1 MNYFRHWN
9 FHQINRIT
17 HQITKPMI
25 KKYTV
30 LVLTFLLL
38 SSLAMAQQNEL
49 RGVVISGDDG
59 MPIPGVTVLVKGTM
73 NGTTTDIDGNY
84 SIKNV
89 PIDSTILFSY
99 IGMTTHAFQYDGRVK
114 LDVTLEPVATDMDE
128 VVIVGYG
135 VQKKSVV
142 TGSIAKIDSDA
153 INETSNVRAED
164 AMQGRLAGVAVTSN
178 SGQPGAS
185 AQVRIRGT
193 SSINSGNEPLYVV
206 DGIPIT
212 GGLDFLNPG
221 DISSIEVLK
230 DAASAA
236 IYGSRA
242 ANGVVLISTKTGQG
256 PSGQSENKFQVSYS
270 GYYGWQNAWK
280 KLDLLNAREYGVIMN
295 EATVNGG
302 GTPIFSDPQSLGE
315 GTDWQ
320 DEVFYE
326 NAPIQSHQIS
336 ITGGNDKSSYLTS
349 FSYFSQDGIVAEGNS
364 NYERITLRFNSD
376 HKLTDKFTFGNT
388 FGYAHVQSRGV
399 DENSE
404 WGSPLS
410 RALNMDPVTPV
421 VITDPEIAA
430 QYAAN
435 YPNALQNADGNYYG
449 ISPYVT
455 SEILNP
461 VAALSILNQKGYSD
475 KFVGN
480 LFATYEIIS
489 GLKFR
494 TQFGADLAFW
504 GSNGSHPKFYLN
516 ATNYADYNSMNRA
529 SAKGTTWNWE
539 NTLTYQKTI
548 AKKHDITAL
557 IGTSAFKSSGDNM
570 GGSKQGMP
578 YYDPNMNY
586 FDYAQNEESEQ
597 VYGYGWENSLS
608 SVFARVNYAF
618 DDKYLFTGIIRR
630 DGSSRFGPDNKYAIF
645 PSVSAGWILSEENF
659 LSENKTINFMKLRVS
674 WGQNGNQ
681 EIGDFRYTSLIY
693 GGSNYTL
700 GNNQYLTPG
709 SNPENISNPELKW
722 ETVEQT
728 DIGVDMGFLMDKIRV
743 SLDYF
748 KKTTKGMLV
757 IAPIPELV
765 GNNAP
770 VTNLGDMKN
779 SGFELEIGYK
789 ETFGELQMRTNFN
802 VAYLQNEVVTIGN
815 ESGYITGQTWGP
827 EGMQITRIEE
837 GMPFGYLYGWKT
849 DGIFQN
855 AEEVAAYTNS
865 EGELL
870 LPNAV
875 PGDVRFMDI
884 NNDGL
889 INDDDRTEIGDPT
902 PDWSFGLV
910 LGFNYRRFDMNIF
923 FQGVTGNEIYN
934 ASHRYDLPI
943 ANRTS
948 DIIDRWV
955 GEGTSNV
962 LPRVTTNDLNRNY
975 RSSDLYVESGAYLRL
990 KNFQLGYTLDKDLI
1004 AKLPFEKLRA
1014 YVSMDNLV
1022 TITGYSGF
1030 DPEIVGGIDRGI
1042 YPQSRTFLIGLDI
1055 SL

>member
-1 MNYFRHWN
+1 M
-9 FHQINRIT
+9 
-17 HQITKPMI
+17 M
-25 KKYTV
+25 KKYT
-30 LVLTFLLL
+30 LLL
-38 SSLAMAQQNEL
+38 MLTLLFSALGAMAQERSLSGQ
-49 RGVVISGDDG
+49 VISGDDG
-59 MPIPGVTVLVKGTM
+59 LPIPGVTVIIKGTTT
-73 NGTTTDIDGNY
+73 GTTTDIDGNY
-84 SIKNV
+84 FLKNV
-89 PIDSTILFSY
+89 PLDSLVVYSY
-99 IGMTTHAFQYDGRVK
+99 IGMESQEFKFDGRTK
-114 LDVTLEPVATDMDE
+114 YDVVLLPVATKLDD

-142 TGSIAKIDSDA
+142 TGAIAKIDAESID
-153 INETSNVRAED
+153 ETSNLRAED
-164 AMQGRLAGVAVTSN
+164 AMQGRLAGVTVTSN
-178 SGQPGAS
+178 SGQPGAA

-212 GGLDFLNPG
+212 GGLDFLSPG
-221 DISSIEVLK
+221 DIASIEVLK

-242 ANGVVLISTKTGQG
+242 ANGVVLISTKTGKG
-256 PSGQSENKFQVSYS
+256 PGGSSSEKFKVTYS

-295 EATVNGG
+295 EASVNGG
-302 GTPIFSDPQSLGE
+302 GSPLFDNPQSLGE

-336 ITGGNDKSSYLTS
+336 LTGGNDKSTYLTS
-349 FSYFSQDGIVAEGNS
+349 FSYFSQDGIVAKDNS

-376 HKLTDKFTFGNT
+376 HKISDKFSFGNT
-388 FGYAHVQSRGV
+388 FGYAHIQSRGV
-399 DENSE
+399 TENSE

-421 VITDPEIAA
+421 TITDPEVAA

-435 YPNALQNADGNYYG
+435 YPNAIKDENGNFYG

-480 LFATYEIIS
+480 LYGTYEIIK

-504 GSNGSHPKFYLN
+504 GGNGSHPKFYLN
-516 ATNYADYNSMNRA
+516 ATNYADYNAMNRN

-539 NTLTYQKTI
+539 NTLTYQKVI
-548 AKKHDITAL
+548 ADKHNITAL
-557 IGTSAFKSSGDNM
+557 IGTSAFKSYGDEM

-597 VYGYGWENSLS
+597 VYGYGWENTLS
-608 SVFARVNYAF
+608 SVFARVNYTF
-618 DDKYLFTGIIRR
+618 KDKYLFTGIIRR
-630 DGSSRFGPDNKYAIF
+630 DGSSRFGPDNKYAVF
-645 PSVSAGWILSEENF
+645 PSVSAGWVMSEENF
-659 LSENKTINFMKLRVS
+659 LKDNELITFMKLRAS

-700 GNNQYLTPG
+700 GNSQWLIPG

-728 DIGVDMGFLMDKIRV
+728 DIGIDVGFWMDKLRV
-743 SLDYF
+743 SFDYYI
-748 KKTTKGMLV
+748 KETNGMLV

-770 VTNLGDMKN
+770 VTNLGDMRN
-779 SGFELEIGYK
+779 SGIEFEANYQDQ
-789 ETFGELQMRTNFN
+789 FGPVRFTANFN
-802 VAYLQNEVVTIGN
+802 MAYLKNEVITIGN

-837 GMPFGYLYGWKT
+837 GKPFGYFYGWET
-849 DGIFQN
+849 DGIFQTQEE
-855 AEEVAAYTNS
+855 AEAYVNS
-865 EGELL
+865 EGERL

-875 PGDVRFMDI
+875 AGDVRFLDI
-884 NNDGL
+884 NNDGV
-889 INDDDRTEIGDPT
+889 INDDDRTMIGDPT
-902 PDWSFGLV
+902 PDWTFGLTM
-910 LGFNYRRFDMNIF
+910 GAKYKRFDLNVF

-934 ASHRYDLPI
+934 ATHRYDLPI
-943 ANRTS
+943 ANQTT

-975 RSSDLYVESGAYLRL
+975 RSSDLYVESGAYLRI
-990 KNFQLGYTLDKDLI
+990 KNLQLGYTMDKDLI
-1004 AKLPFEKLRA
+1004 ARLPFQSLRA
-1014 YVSMDNLV
+1014 YVSMDNLI
-1022 TITGYSGF
+1022 TLTGYKGF
-1030 DPEIVGGIDRGI
+1030 DPEIVGGVDRGI
-1042 YPQSRTFLIGLDI
+1042 YPQARTFIVGLDI